1 LATDRHRRQGLNH
14 REAETNMSFRKLLTI
29 AVLALLSMGRA
40 EAQAPERKDVRLGV
54 GGAPALYYLPL
65 ALTERLGYFKEQG
78 LNVEINDFKGGSQSL
93 TALIGGSADVVTG
106 AYEHTLR
113 MQAKG
118 QDVVAIIE
126 LGRYPGISLGVKK
139 ERADKIKAVADLKGA
154 KIGVTAPGSS
164 TNMIVWYLMA
174 KAGLKPDDASFIGVG
189 TGAGA
194 VAAIQRGEIDA
205 ISNIDPVMAKLESTG
220 DIVTLAETRTTE
232 GTAKVFGGPMSAAV
246 LYAKRD
252 WLEKNPNTAQALT
265 NAFYKTLKWM
275 RDVTPET
282 IAATVPQ
289 DYWLGDKALYTAAV
303 KANMQVYSQDGVV
316 SAESRQ
322 RSLDFLK
329 QFDKEIA
336 GATIDSAKTWDDR
349 FVKKAAATV
358 R

>member
-1 LATDRHRRQGLNH
+1 
-14 REAETNMSFRKLLTI
+14 MKLLQV
-29 AVLALLSMGRA
+29 AAALALALSGA
-40 EAQAPERKDVRLGV
+40 LLEGGEAAAQAPEKKDVRLGV

-118 QDVVAIIE
+118 QDILAVIE
-126 LGRYPGISLGVKK
+126 LGRYPGISLAVKK
-139 ERADKIKAVADLKGA
+139 DRADKIKSLADLKGS

-189 TGAGA
+189 AGAGA

-205 ISNIDPVMAKLESTG
+205 IANIDPVMAKLEASG

-232 GTAKVFGGPMSAAV
+232 GTTKVFGGPMSAAV
-246 LYAKRD
+246 LYLKRD
-252 WLEKNPNTAQALT
+252 WLEKNPNTVQALT
-265 NAFYKTLKWM
+265 NAFYKTLQWM
-275 RDVTPET
+275 RQATPDQ
-282 IAATVPQ
+282 IADTVPQ
-289 DYWLGDKALYTAAV
+289 EYWLGDKALYTAAV
-303 KANMQVYSQDGVV
+303 KANMQVYSQDGIV
-316 SAESRQ
+316 SADSRR

-336 GATIDSAKTWDDR
+336 AASVDPNRTWDDR
-349 FVKKAAATV
+349 FVLKAAATYK
-358 R
+358 